1 MVPHGRPVRTTRG
14 RVSADRPWPRVL
26 PLRAGR
32 AGDRVKVMIDRT
44 GLRGT
49 GNASLAGVAEGIL
62 ILAAAIE
69 TVLLAGLV
77 LIAGRVGQ
85 GSGLV
90 AAFMRLNTALL
101 RPLDLIAFPS
111 GAVLQQIAAMLGYG
125 VVCFAL
131 VGALS
136 WLERRRTLY

>member
-1 MVPHGRPVRTTRG
+1 MSG
-14 RVSADRPWPRVL
+14 
-26 PLRAGR
+26 
-32 AGDRVKVMIDRT
+32 RT

-69 TVLLAGLV
+69 TVLLTGLV
-77 LIAGRVGQ
+77 LTVGRVGQ
-85 GSGLV
+85 GSAFV
-90 AAFMRLNTALL
+90 TAFMRLNTALL
-101 RPLDLIAFPS
+101 CPLDFLAFPS
-111 GAVLQQIAAMLGYG
+111 GGGLRQIAAMLGYG
-125 VVCFAL
+125 VACFAL

>member
-1 MVPHGRPVRTTRG
+1 
-14 RVSADRPWPRVL
+14 
-26 PLRAGR
+26 
-32 AGDRVKVMIDRT
+32 MIDRT